1 MQTRQV
7 LTLALV
13 LAQLCAAANA
23 AADAES
29 ASPADAVDANAV
41 STCPTPESVRESV
54 RVLLSRAQVSADAAA
69 ATVDVRDFGD
79 RYVVTANGR
88 TREYTDE
95 TRDCGARAR
104 AAAVFVA
111 LILTPPAVEP
121 PKPPVEVVR
130 PEPPAVPVPV
140 AKPKSVGVGVELG
153 GVGATAPRN
162 DGAEYVL
169 AGDLHLVVAGE
180 RWGVGLGGSLPT
192 ASTFVLNSV
201 PVRERRIPLDIS
213 IRRNWGASWL
223 RAGLELGAV
232 AAIYRL
238 QQAAGPST
246 QAETRIL
253 PGAKVGATLTAQAHT
268 VGVYARIFSEIFPA
282 TQPVVIEPA
291 GVGRT
296 SPLWMGVALGLVA
309 KFY

>member
-7 LTLALV
+7 LTLAVV
-13 LAQLCAAANA
+13 LAQLCAAADA

-41 STCPTPESVRESV
+41 STCPTPEAVKESV
-54 RVLLSRAQVSADAAA
+54 RVLLSRSQIVTDTAA

-79 RYVVTANGR
+79 RYAVTVNGR

-95 TRDCGARAR
+95 ARDCGTRAR

-121 PKPPVEVVR
+121 PTPLVEVAR
-130 PEPPAVPVPV
+130 PKPAAVPAPV
-140 AKPKSVGVGVELG
+140 ARPKAVSVGVELG
-153 GVGATAPRN
+153 GLGATAPRK
-162 DGAEYVL
+162 DGAEYVF
-169 AGDLHLVVAGE
+169 AAELHLVVAGE
-180 RWGVGLGGSLPT
+180 RWGVGLGGGLPT
-192 ASTFVLNSV
+192 ASTFDLGSV
-201 PVRERRIPLDIS
+201 GVRERRIPLDLT
-213 IRRNWGASWL
+213 IRRNWGASRL

-232 AAIYRL
+232 AAIYQL

-246 QAETRIL
+246 PAATRIL
-253 PGAKVGATLTAQAHT
+253 PGARVGATLTAQART
-268 VGVYARIFSEIFPA
+268 VGVYARIFFEVTPV
-282 TQPVVIEPA
+282 TQPIVVEPA
-291 GVGRT
+291 SGRT

-309 KFY
+309 KFH